1 MRKSLPRKVRV
12 GKTNRHEKVCQV
24 LLSGKAVSPDEIRA
38 VFKGTDQEDV
48 LYRLSTNIYNI
59 RRDGGVIKVH
69 KEGRKVTGYQLMNPQ
84 DFSPEGRYV
93 AIKPITNSILRGSVE
108 EVQEETKVEA
118 TQDA

>member
-38 VFKGTDQEDV
+38 VFKGTDQESV

-59 RRDGGVIKVH
+59 RKDGGIVKVH
-69 KEGRKVTGYQLMNPQ
+69 KNGRKVTAYQLVNHTEF
-84 DFSPEGRYV
+84 DANGRYV
-93 AIKPITNSILRGSVE
+93 GKQTTKPQTQTTQEVE
-108 EVQEETKVEA
+108 TV
-118 TQDA
+118 